1 MTYSITNIFMENPF
15 LGASHTVS
23 HLVFQTSPLG
33 RLYDPLLQIT
43 SPKRLVMC
51 PSVCLS
57 RTARQSQTQDPNPGF
72 SHSGACYPIEDFF
85 KAMRPLKKKTKKTL
99 HWWRPQ
105 FIKTIKSRDSP
116 VETGAGGAA
125 PLLTFLLVP
134 LTPWAPRS
142 KPLYF
147 TASRPSPL
155 AQKLAQK
162 SDPPTGLTSDEQL
175 LCAATHQIKHIPSDP
190 YPVSR

>member
-1 MTYSITNIFMENPF
+1 MAPRPWPLTPDPFPLLEFQFCGELAARPWASHITSLSLVSLPEIGKGPGRVICPVRGLSWRINENRPPILATIGSQVLGHNCSLWKWSFWKQMTYSITNIFMENPF

-72 SHSGACYPIEDFF
+72 SHSGACHPIEDFF
-85 KAMRPLKKKTKKTL
+85 KAMRP
-99 HWWRPQ
+99 
-105 FIKTIKSRDSP
+105 F
-116 VETGAGGAA
+116 
-125 PLLTFLLVP
+125 
-134 LTPWAPRS
+134 
-142 KPLYF
+142 
-147 TASRPSPL
+147 
-155 AQKLAQK
+155 
-162 SDPPTGLTSDEQL
+162 
-175 LCAATHQIKHIPSDP
+175 
-190 YPVSR
+190 